1 MNQLQL
7 KCNRVAGDDGEV
19 VTMDDE
25 EEQRLRDEVVDL
37 DELPV
42 DDDG

>member
-1 MNQLQL
+1 
-7 KCNRVAGDDGEV
+7 VAGDDGEV
-19 VTMDDE
+19 VTMDDG